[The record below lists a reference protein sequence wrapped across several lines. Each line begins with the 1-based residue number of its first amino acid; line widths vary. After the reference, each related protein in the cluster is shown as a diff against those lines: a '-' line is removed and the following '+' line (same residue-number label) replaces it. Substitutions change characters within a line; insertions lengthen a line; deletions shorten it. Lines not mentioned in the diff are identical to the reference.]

1 MCVYRIEFK
10 ACRPLR
16 QLGLA
21 RPGCLEDTI
30 TSKDELPLQQEIP
43 KILFRFNAHTNIIEI
58 AVIIIRA
65 RIITTTDTG
74 VSSSGGRRREG
85 RPEFSVSLQEGHKV
99 FPFEVLDASVLQNCP
114 S

>member
-1 MCVYRIEFK
+1 MYRIEFK

-16 QLGLA
+16 QFGLA

-43 KILFRFNAHTNIIEI
+43 KILFRFNEAHTIIVI
-58 AVIIIRA
+58 AVIIGDGAIA
-65 RIITTTDTG
+65 ANTS
-74 VSSSGGRRREG
+74 VSSSSGRKRREG
-85 RPEFSVSLQEGHKV
+85 RPEVSVSLQEGHKV
-99 FPFEVLDASVLQNCP
+99 LPFEVLDPSVLQNCP